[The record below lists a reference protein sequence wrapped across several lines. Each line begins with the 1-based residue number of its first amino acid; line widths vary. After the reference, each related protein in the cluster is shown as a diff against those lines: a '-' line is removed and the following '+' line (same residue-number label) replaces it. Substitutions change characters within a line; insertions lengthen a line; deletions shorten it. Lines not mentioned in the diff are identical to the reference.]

1 MKKNILIALCLVAS
15 TSMAQT
21 PKWASKMKK
30 AVFSVVTYDAYGKI
44 INNTNGFFINDKGV
58 ALSDYRSF
66 EGASKAE
73 IIDADGN
80 KYQVKNIIGANN
92 IYDIVKF
99 TVDLPA
105 KSKITFLNLASAK
118 AEKSQTVYLLPYSTQ
133 KNVTCQQGIVE
144 EASLAAQKYSYYTF
158 SFKGNEKY
166 TSTPVL
172 NTNGECIALVQKC
185 SGSDA
190 KVYGMDVLFG
200 SDMQIT
206 AMSGNDPNLKRINIK
221 SDIPDEVNDALV
233 YMMMNAGNMTDEQY
247 ISMVDDFVK
256 KFPNSPDGYLRR
268 CNFYVDTQKFEQ
280 AEENLK
286 LFIEKTEKKDDACYN
301 VANVI
306 YRKCLS
312 FPEPVYKDW
321 TLDRA
326 LREIQTAIALNKMP
340 FYTQLMGDILFAQK
354 KYDGAFDAY
363 LDVCHQ
369 PKATAENWFAASR
382 AKEMMG
388 GDKKE
393 CIALM
398 DSALNTFIK
407 PYTSQAAPFLYER
420 AQLKAELDMN
430 KEAWEDYNECQKAQ
444 GIHIGAEFFYL
455 REQTELKLK
464 MWQQAYLDI
473 NKAAE
478 IAPEEI
484 TFQLELASVCL
495 RVNKIDEAIAAA
507 QRAANIDGN
516 SADAFRILGFSQAQ
530 KGDKVNAKKNLEKA
544 KSLGDDKADGLIKKF
559 CK

>member
-1 MKKNILIALCLVAS
+1 M
-15 TSMAQT
+15 
-21 PKWASKMKK
+21 
-30 AVFSVVTYDAYGKI
+30 
-44 INNTNGFFINDKGV
+44 
-58 ALSDYRSF
+58 
-66 EGASKAE
+66 
-73 IIDADGN
+73 
-80 KYQVKNIIGANN
+80 
-92 IYDIVKF
+92 
-99 TVDLPA
+99 
-105 KSKITFLNLASAK
+105 
-118 AEKSQTVYLLPYSTQ
+118 
-133 KNVTCQQGIVE
+133 
-144 EASLAAQKYSYYTF
+144 
-158 SFKGNEKY
+158 
-166 TSTPVL
+166 
-172 NTNGECIALVQKC
+172 
-185 SGSDA
+185 
-190 KVYGMDVLFG
+190 
-200 SDMQIT
+200 
-206 AMSGNDPNLKRINIK
+206 
-221 SDIPDEVNDALV
+221 
-233 YMMMNAGNMTDEQY
+233 
-247 ISMVDDFVK
+247 
-256 KFPNSPDGYLRR
+256 
-268 CNFYVDTQKFEQ
+268 
-280 AEENLK
+280 
-286 LFIEKTEKKDDACYN
+286 
-301 VANVI
+301 ANVI

-326 LREIQTAIALNKMP
+326 LREVQTAIALNKMP